1 MTDEEI
7 YLDLVEKTKD
17 LKIEKVKGMY
27 NISELCLLLST
38 LLVSKD
44 TLQQVGFSKH
54 EAEFAKLFEDY
65 YPKKILRNGQYLS
78 QLNRVLDHFK
88 PENPSPYKK
97 VTQAIFLTARYFS
110 RYDSFESFRKE
121 VYLSCTDEKST
132 LDYLKNFRKT
142 SGLSLAYFGKTC
154 TFFSESGLLDVPVV
168 SKECK
173 DYFLPLFGLVDE
185 NDLLFKRLSSFI
197 KKNHIS
203 YHELNRRIEALH
215 A

>member
-7 YLDLVEKTKD
+7 YLDLVSKTKD
-17 LKIEKVKGMY
+17 LKIEKKKGMY
-27 NISELCLLLST
+27 NISELCFLLGT
-38 LLVSKD
+38 LLVSKE
-44 TLQQVGFSKH
+44 TLEQVAFSKH
-54 EAEFAKLFEDY
+54 EEEFKKLFEDY
-65 YPKKILRNGQYLS
+65 YPKKILHNGQYLA

-97 VTQAIFLTARYFS
+97 VTQAIFLTARFFS

-154 TFFSESGLLDVPVV
+154 QFFSQSGLLDVPVV
-168 SKECK
+168 NKKSK
-173 DYFLPLFGLVDE
+173 DYFLPLFEIEDE
-185 NDLLFKRLSSFI
+185 NDLLYKRMMSFA

-203 YHELNRRIEALH
+203 CSEVNRRIDALH

>member
-7 YLDLVEKTKD
+7 YLDLVSKTKD
-17 LKIEKVKGMY
+17 LKIEKKKGMY
-27 NISELCLLLST
+27 NISELCHLLGI
-38 LLVSKD
+38 LLVSKE
-44 TLQQVGFSKH
+44 TLEQVEFFKH
-54 EAEFAKLFEDY
+54 EEEFKKLFEDY
-65 YPKKILRNGQYLS
+65 YPKKILHNGQYLA

-97 VTQAIFLTARYFS
+97 VTQAIFLTARFFS
-110 RYDSFESFRKE
+110 RYDSFEAFRKE
-121 VYLSCTDEKST
+121 VYLSCIDEKST

-154 TFFSESGLLDVPVV
+154 QFFSESGLLDVPVV
-168 SKECK
+168 NKKSK
-173 DYFLPLFGLVDE
+173 DYFLPLFEIEDE
-185 NDLLFKRLSSFI
+185 NDLLYKRMMSFS

-203 YHELNRRIEALH
+203 CSEMNRRIEALH